1 MKFLFISITNMYF
14 QEAII
19 GLSKENKVKYFWKL
33 KIRKRNI
40 REVSKEE
47 KIEVTAEKW
56 IGIYSSICFLERKKY
71 AVKRIN

>member
-1 MKFLFISITNMYF
+1 MYF

-33 KIRKRNI
+33 KIRKKNI

>member
-33 KIRKRNI
+33 KIKKNI
-40 REVSKEE
+40 REVSKKE
-47 KIEVTAEKW
+47 KIQVTAGKW
-56 IGIYSSICFLERKKY
+56 IGSYLLSAFYREKKY
-71 AVKRIN
+71 VVKRIN